1 MARTRRWLL
10 ATLGVTGEGAL
21 GGCLRLTD
29 TGDDSSPT
37 ASTAGSSPEQS
48 TTGATDGTDP
58 DTGTEPPTEDATISC
73 AADAQPPTGSE
84 RFTHPFG
91 DSRNS
96 FAVPERDAPDEQP
109 CLAWTQSLSGQANRV
124 FTGPVVTGEH
134 VVLYPTRGFRARR
147 RTDGMVAWDGVE
159 TPAGAVRRPRPIGM
173 SDGTLLVSGQNGRT
187 EDLEL
192 VAVDNTGRAV
202 RSEVVY
208 EASGLND
215 AHVPTGRVVD
225 DRVYIVI
232 SDSANDE
239 TRVLAYDWP
248 EGTVVWEEPIG
259 GVDLRLEDMGADT
272 DSIVITSDETVE
284 GTDNVW
290 ALASD
295 DGSVRWSRRLPIGE
309 AVPVLDDSH
318 VYLPIDGDDSESV
331 TNQVRAMSKAT
342 GEVAWRFEVQ
352 TPPRTGVSV
361 DDERVY
367 LVADNELYAIDS
379 ETGSPE
385 WRFSPET
392 DSRIRGDANGLPIV
406 CRDTLLLGSAFSD
419 EAPARVRAVSKDT
432 GELRWSFGVDA
443 TSVQSPIPVDGA
455 LYAVVEDRSE
465 EATEVALYSF
475 YT

>member
-1 MARTRRWLL
+1 LEH
-10 ATLGVTGEGAL
+10 V
-21 GGCLRLTD
+21 
-29 TGDDSSPT
+29 SP
-37 ASTAGSSPEQS
+37 P
-48 TTGATDGTDP
+48 
-58 DTGTEPPTEDATISC
+58 
-73 AADAQPPTGSE
+73 
-84 RFTHPFG
+84 
-91 DSRNS
+91 
-96 FAVPERDAPDEQP
+96 RDANE
-109 CLAWTQSLSGQANRV
+109 
-124 FTGPVVTGEH
+124 
-134 VVLYPTRGFRARR
+134 
-147 RTDGMVAWDGVE
+147 
-159 TPAGAVRRPRPIGM
+159 
-173 SDGTLLVSGQNGRT
+173 
-187 EDLEL
+187 
-192 VAVDNTGRAV
+192 
-202 RSEVVY
+202 
-208 EASGLND
+208 
-215 AHVPTGRVVD
+215 
-225 DRVYIVI
+225 
-232 SDSANDE
+232 E

-248 EGTVVWEEPIG
+248 EGTVVWAEPIG

-284 GTDNVW
+284 GNDNVW

-432 GELRWSFGVDA
+432 GELRWSFGVDG

-455 LYAVVEDRSE
+455 LYTVVEDRSE
-465 EATEVALYSF
+465 EDTQAVLYSF
-475 YT
+475 YR

>member
-1 MARTRRWLL
+1 MDRTRRRLL
-10 ATLGVTGEGAL
+10 AALGITGGGAL

-29 TGDDSSPT
+29 TGEGSSSTEST
-37 ASTAGSSPEQS
+37 ATRSPDRSTAGTAAATEPE
-48 TTGATDGTDP
+48 TGNDPPTDG
-58 DTGTEPPTEDATISC
+58 ATISC
-73 AADAQPPTGSE
+73 TADAQPPTGAE

-96 FAVPERDAPDEQP
+96 FAVPERKVPEEQP

-124 FTGPVVTGEH
+124 FTGPVVTGQH

-173 SDGTLLVSGQNGRT
+173 SDGNLLVSGQNGRT

-192 VAVDNTGRAV
+192 VAVDDTGSAV

-225 DRVYIVI
+225 DRVYLVI

-248 EGTVVWEEPIG
+248 GGTVVWEEPIG
-259 GVDLRLEDMGADT
+259 SVDLRLEDMGADT

-284 GTDNVW
+284 GNDNVW

-295 DGSVRWSRRLPIGE
+295 DGSVRWSTRLPIGE

-318 VYLPIDGDDSESV
+318 VYLPIDGYDSDSF

-342 GEVAWRFEVQ
+342 GDVAWRFEVQ
-352 TPPRTGVSV
+352 NPPRTGVSV

-367 LVADNELYAIDS
+367 LVADNELYAIDPG
-379 ETGSPE
+379 TGDPE

-392 DSRIRGDANGLPIV
+392 EPGIQGDANGLPIV
-406 CRDTLLLGSAFSD
+406 CRNTLLLGSAFSD

-432 GELRWSFGVDA
+432 GELRWSFGVDG

-455 LYAVVEDRSE
+455 LYTVVEDRSGE
-465 EATEVALYSF
+465 DTQAVLYSF
-475 YT
+475 YR